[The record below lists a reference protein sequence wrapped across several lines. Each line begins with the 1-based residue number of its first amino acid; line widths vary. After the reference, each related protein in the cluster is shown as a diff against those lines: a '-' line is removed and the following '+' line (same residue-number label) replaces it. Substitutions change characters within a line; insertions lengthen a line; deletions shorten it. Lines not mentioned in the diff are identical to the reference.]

1 MSKHGAKVTWPL
13 TRSIWNELMNL
24 RSVALV
30 AFGAAVV
37 IACIPE
43 YTFQKPEDFR
53 RACKDARVRFYKPPS
68 SPVRSVLWKQ
78 EPELARNVTFHG
90 YVIDGNQ
97 RLKWAGTVNDG
108 WQPFL
113 SYHVPVYKPLQQT
126 YKEREAGILA
136 SGFSRDYRNEVGT
149 FIAPA
154 SFDVQVTYTIGPE
167 SSLSGWAGRS
177 MPMAKHSLE
186 VIDLRTGERLAEM
199 TYVIDRAR
207 GLACGE
213 NIPGQVNMDV
223 FVLQASNLIQ
233 NVVQHP
239 EGWVAPKTQYAL

>member
-1 MSKHGAKVTWPL
+1 
-13 TRSIWNELMNL
+13 MNL
-24 RSVALV
+24 RLLAIAALAV
-30 AFGAAVV
+30 AVV
-37 IACIPE
+37 VACIPE
-43 YTFQKPEDFR
+43 YTFYKPENFR
-53 RACKDARVRFYKPPS
+53 QACKDAHTRFYRPPS

-78 EPELARNVTFHG
+78 EPEQARSVTFHG

-97 RLKWAGTVNDG
+97 RLKWAGTVTDG

-113 SYHVPVYKPLQQT
+113 SYHVPVYKPFQQS
-126 YKEREAGILA
+126 YKEREAGIPA

-149 FIAPA
+149 FIVPA

-167 SSLSGWAGRS
+167 SSLNGAGRS

-186 VIDLRTGERLAEM
+186 VTDLRTGERLAEM
-199 TYVIDRAR
+199 IYVIDRAR
-207 GLACGE
+207 SLACGE

-223 FVLQASNLIQ
+223 FVLQATNLIQ

-239 EGWVAPKTQYAL
+239 KSWVAPKIQYEP